1 VPDTREPDPTVAEVA
16 QHLAEIATILLAPG
30 TVDDTLQQIVL
41 LAAQAI
47 ENCDEAGL
55 CEAGSVHGR
64 TRPTSELIGDLDQLQ
79 TELHEGPCVDALA
92 GQNSVYV
99 HDLSEGSQWPSF
111 GPKALRAGWRS
122 VLAYRLSTGTETLG
136 ALQLYARLPGA
147 FNPTDR
153 AQGLIF
159 AAHAGMALSLAV
171 TQETDRERTDNLQLA
186 LASREIIGQAQG
198 ILMERER
205 ITADQ
210 AFDLL
215 RRASQHLN
223 LKLRD
228 VAQSLVDTGLVP
240 GQDSRNAT
248 GDHPYS
254 AR

>member
-1 VPDTREPDPTVAEVA
+1 VPDTRDSDATVAEIV
-16 QHLAEIATILLAPG
+16 QHLAGIAKVLLAPA
-30 TVDDTLQQIVL
+30 TVEDTLQQIVV

-55 CEAGSVHGR
+55 CEAGSVQGR
-64 TRPTSELIGDLDQLQ
+64 TRPTSELIAELDQLQ
-79 TELHEGPCVDALA
+79 TALHEGPCVDALA
-92 GQNSVYV
+92 GQDSVYV
-99 HDLSEGSQWPSF
+99 HDLSEGSHWPTF
-111 GPKALRAGWRS
+111 GPQALQAGWRS
-122 VLAYRLSTGTETLG
+122 VLAYRLSTGADTLG

-147 FNPTDR
+147 FNATER

-159 AAHAGMALSLAV
+159 AANAGVALSLAV
-171 TQETDRERTDNLQLA
+171 THETDRERTDNLQLA

-198 ILMERER
+198 IMMERER

-240 GQDSRNAT
+240 GQDTRTAT
-248 GDHPYS
+248 GDDS
-254 AR
+254 SS